1 MLLVGHAK
9 KAAAARK
16 TALRRERDAI
26 FFHTAGDVQK
36 GCFEF

>member
-1 MLLVGHAK
+1 MK
-9 KAAAARK
+9 KSDGSPQNGIETRAR
-16 TALRRERDAI
+16 RD